1 MLAYPPA
8 SVRWKK
14 HPLFPIHR
22 HRLIFGTVCALALL
36 NGQVAFAI
44 GSIREENQA
53 SILFNHHS
61 SATRR
66 QINLTLY
73 LFFLRIKK
81 CKDPNSGVVG
91 LNGIQ
96 I

>member
-1 MLAYPPA
+1 MLAFPPA

-36 NGQVAFAI
+36 TGQVAFAI

-53 SILFNHHS
+53 SILFNHYS
-61 SATRR
+61 SVTRR

-73 LFFLRIKK
+73 FFVFTYKEMRG
-81 CKDPNSGVVG
+81 S
-91 LNGIQ
+91 
-96 I
+96 